1 MVSAVALVATAFVLS
16 ACSEPAAAP
25 QSAEPEVG
33 IYTITPQK
41 LEVTRS
47 LPGRTTA
54 YRVAEIRPQVSGV
67 ILKRMF
73 NEGAQVQKGQQL
85 YQIDDAVYQA
95 EYKRARADL
104 DVAAPLARRNLQLQ
118 KTSAISKQQVEESQG
133 ALKQA
138 QASVDLARINVEYS
152 KVLSPIEGRIGRSSV
167 TEGALV
173 TSGQS
178 EPMAT
183 VQQLDPIYV
192 DVTQP
197 VSELLKLRRALQS
210 GQLAQAGDDQA
221 RVRLKL
227 DDGEVYSQEGALRFS
242 EVTVDQTTGSVT
254 LRAEFPNPDG
264 ILLPGMFVRAELVQ
278 GRQDNAILVPQQAVQ
293 RDASGQASVWV
304 VDEQNTARQ
313 LAIET
318 VRTVGNQWLIGS
330 GLQGGEKVVTQ
341 GVQRLSAG
349 ITVKP
354 APATNVAPVLD
365 LQQEPRLA
373 DTASASR
380 G

>member
-1 MVSAVALVATAFVLS
+1 VATAFVLS

>member
-1 MVSAVALVATAFVLS
+1 MGV
-16 ACSEPAAAP
+16 
-25 QSAEPEVG
+25 
-33 IYTITPQK
+33 YTVTPQK
-41 LEVTRS
+41 LELTRS

-54 YRVAEIRPQVSGV
+54 YRIAEIRPQVSGV
-67 ILKRMF
+67 VLKRMF
-73 NEGAQVQKGQQL
+73 TEGAQVKQGQQL

-95 EYKRARADL
+95 EYKQAKADL

-118 KTSAISKQQVEESQG
+118 KTSAISRQQVEESQG

-138 QASVDLARINVEYS
+138 QASVDLARINVQYS

-173 TSGQS
+173 TAGQS
-178 EPMAT
+178 EPLAT

-192 DVTQP
+192 DMTQP
-197 VSELLKLRRALQS
+197 VSELLTLRRALQS
-210 GQLAQAGDDQA
+210 GQLAQAGSNQA

-227 DDGEVYSQEGALRFS
+227 DDGEAYSQEGTLQFS

-278 GRQDNAILVPQQAVQ
+278 GRQNNAILVPQQAVQ
-293 RDASGQASVWV
+293 RDATGQASVWV
-304 VDEQNTARQ
+304 IDEQNTARQ
-313 LAIET
+313 LAVET

-330 GLQGGEKVVTQ
+330 GLQGGEQVVTQ

-349 ITVKP
+349 IKVKP

-365 LQQEPRLA
+365 LQQGPPLA
-373 DTASASR
+373 DTASTSR